1 MPLNVTDQVTGFP
14 LAGLTVAGGGIALLS
29 HTLGPRASS
38 PLSTQPPTAHP
49 TSAPTI
55 TSILQG
61 AVATPPSKVNL
72 TSEGISYWIHWGQYT
87 GSTVDRKAVGPL
99 QISTFSTIGNATA
112 IAYGNN
118 GVAYSWSD
126 GTPDRAITN
135 TTTGVYVSGVNNGF
149 SFSVPANTTT
159 QTLRVYVDVSLSQ
172 GKFTASLTDGSGLV
186 YTDESLNN
194 TGSTTQA
201 VYTLTFRSSSNGQQL
216 TITFVEVNAYYSL
229 ANVALAAATLQ

>member
-1 MPLNVTDQVTGFP
+1 
-14 LAGLTVAGGGIALLS
+14 
-29 HTLGPRASS
+29 
-38 PLSTQPPTAHP
+38 
-49 TSAPTI
+49 
-55 TSILQG
+55 
-61 AVATPPSKVNL
+61 
-72 TSEGISYWIHWGQYT
+72 
-87 GSTVDRKAVGPL
+87 VGPL

-135 TTTGVYVSGVNNGF
+135 TMTGVYVSGVNNGF

-216 TITFVEVNAYYSL
+216 TITFVEVNAYNSV
-229 ANVALAAATLQ
+229 ANVALEGATLQ